1 MSYTSFDFPNTHYYD
16 SDLREIL
23 AKLKTLLKE
32 YDTLVN
38 GLAELNEWRIEHQGE
53 YEELL
58 VRLSTVEG
66 EINGFETEIM
76 QKFDEL
82 SIENQRQLDELKS
95 EVSEE
100 MAQTIEQFQVLY
112 NQLTEEVRSDITSMK
127 LEINSLIRYLN
138 DQITIINQNVIGYVD
153 DRLDEFIAHL
163 PDYENLIVWNPIAG
177 KQTNVQQAIND
188 LYLTF
193 TVYGITAEQYDSLQ
207 ITAAEFDAKQ
217 IEAKEYDMWAYK
229 LLDYPDPEYFM
240 RDPFTGLVV
249 RNKEV
254 IWKLADLHR
263 LALTAA
269 EYDALE
275 IPAETFDGLQL
286 TAYYFDWYGINI
298 GTSAISAGDY
308 DSRNIEAEPYDNM
321 RIGAYDYDNYA
332 QLILST
338 M

>member
-1 MSYTSFDFPNTHYYD
+1 MSYTGFDFPHTHYYD
-16 SDLREIL
+16 SDLREVL
-23 AKLKTLLKE
+23 AKLKLLLDDYNE
-32 YDTLVN
+32 LVN
-38 GLAELNEWRIEHQGE
+38 GLAELNEWRVEHE
-53 YEELL
+53 SDYEELL
-58 VRLSTVEG
+58 VRLSTIEG

-82 SIENQRQLDELKS
+82 SVENQRQLDELKA

-100 MAQTIEQFQVLY
+100 MAQTIDQFQVLY
-112 NQLTEEVRSDITSMK
+112 NQLIAEVRSDIANMK

-138 DQITIINQNVIGYVD
+138 DQIAIINQNVIGYVD

-193 TVYGITAEQYDSLQ
+193 TVYGITAEQYDTLQ

-240 RDPFTGLVV
+240 RDPFTGRIV

-275 IPAETFDGLQL
+275 IPAESFDGLQL

-298 GTSAISAGDY
+298 GESAITASDY